1 MSRIR
6 NQVKQIERTTSC
18 AKDVPEQSRMIEHA
32 LDLFGDKAPTA
43 VALCGIEAWIE
54 GNDQELE
61 VWANVY
67 NRLRN

>member
-6 NQVKQIERTTSC
+6 NQLKQIERTNPC
-18 AKDVPEQSRMIEHA
+18 ADTESHGPPTITHA
-32 LDLFGDKAPTA
+32 LELFGDEAPTA

-54 GNDQELE
+54 GNDQELQ
-61 VWANVY
+61 VWADVY